1 MDAETYSND
10 DVAKYLNENFVNVR
24 VNTDED
30 KAMVEKFAV
39 RGIPDTRILDS
50 QGAVL
55 VKIVGHDPAFL
66 EKVQAVGAVAEAE
79 RKVAEKPGDVA
90 TMLEAVDIYL
100 RLEKWESAGRLCLK
114 ALEADPENKAGRHVE
129 TLYKFG
135 LTWLRVDN
143 VEECESAW
151 KQAGVL
157 DPDNKT
163 GLIDDIQFARAE
175 KQAKDEDHMA
185 AMESLKRFT
194 ERYPDSDR
202 IPDAKYLLGTSQFF
216 SEETDEAVKTWK
228 ALVEM
233 HPGTAAAKKAEKSL
247 KFAEK
252 KAKKKQ

>member
-50 QGAVL
+50 QGTVL

-66 EKVQAVGAVAEAE
+66 EKVQAVGAVAAAE

-90 TMLEAVDIYL
+90 VMLEAVDIYL
-100 RLEKWESAGRLCLK
+100 KLEKWESAGRLCLK
-114 ALEADPENKAGRHVE
+114 ALEADPEDKAQRRVE
-129 TLYKFG
+129 VLYKFG
-135 LTWLRVDN
+135 MTWLRVDN
-143 VEECESAW
+143 IEECEAAW
-151 KQAGVL
+151 KQAGML
-157 DPDNKT
+157 DPDNKS
-163 GLIDDIQFARAE
+163 GLIDDIQFSRAE
-175 KQAKDEDHMA
+175 KQTKDEDHMA
-185 AMESLKRFT
+185 AMESLKRFI

-202 IPDAKYLLGTSQFF
+202 IPDAKFLLGTSQFF
-216 SEETDEAVKTWK
+216 SEETEEAVKTWK
-228 ALVEM
+228 ELIEA
-233 HPGTAAAKKAEKSL
+233 HAGTPAAKRAEKSV

-252 KAKKKQ
+252 KAKKKP